1 MLAQD
6 TGEMDLARRRYEE
19 SLAMMRELGNRAGI
33 ATALGALAI
42 LEKAEGNEAEAERL
56 YREAIDIGGQIGD
69 VAGMSIDLFNLAL
82 LLEKQARLAEALPLL
97 QQSLANF
104 QRLGSPYA
112 NSHVPPR
119 PGARAAKTG
128 NLKNP
133 VFTKSR
139 VFAQSA
145 PPR

>member
-1 MLAQD
+1 
-6 TGEMDLARRRYEE
+6 
-19 SLAMMRELGNRAGI
+19 MMRELGNRAGI
-33 ATALGALAI
+33 ATSLGQLAN